1 MTAAL
6 TRRMVGALLV
16 AAAMP
21 AQAEAEAEA
30 ARPDP
35 IYAAIEA
42 VRFAEGELTAAL
54 RDLDEADPVRLQL
67 ADEAADRSGDAR
79 NALSRILPTTPAG
92 FRALVQFHAADVMWL
107 EPDTYGALALRD
119 IAKAMETL
127 LQARPPPG

>member
-6 TRRMVGALLV
+6 TRRTVGALLV
-16 AAAMP
+16 AVAMS
-21 AQAEAEAEA
+21 AQAEAT
-30 ARPDP
+30 RLDP

-92 FRALVQFHAADVMWL
+92 FRALIQFHAADVIWM

>member
-1 MTAAL
+1 MTVAL
-6 TRRMVGALLV
+6 TRRTVGALLV

-21 AQAEAEAEA
+21 AQAEAASS
-30 ARPDP
+30 DP

-42 VRFAEGELTAAL
+42 VRFSEGELTAAL
-54 RDLDEADPVRLQL
+54 RDLDEADPVRVQI

-79 NALSRILPTTPAG
+79 NALSRVLPTTPAG

-119 IAKAMETL
+119 IAKAMEAL